1 VLDQVKQTVKHALIY
16 SVGNAANKLV
26 GFILLPLYTSSFAV
40 AEYGLIA
47 LFDTIF
53 DLITAVSSLGIM
65 QGLKRWYWDN
75 AAKGKQKTLFFTVL
89 VFTLVLTLLF
99 LLICFYVA
107 SNFDT
112 QIFGV
117 AISTRTLLLFLGSVL
132 SNVLLQQILVLLRI
146 QQKVIENTIFN
157 IVKMFLVLGSTVY
170 FIVGLNWGIDSVFI
184 SRLIGQTLTL
194 LILLPQIIKNCEIKF
209 NRSVWGIFKEMFS
222 YSWPLALSA
231 SLGLVLTFS
240 DRWLLRGL
248 VSLDAV
254 GNYSLAYRIANIIKL
269 IIVQSFSQA
278 FIYIYFRKMN
288 SKKDYRFFSK
298 TATYFSFLMVSMGL
312 AIVVFSKEI
321 IVLFARSTD
330 YYGSYFILPIL
341 ILSVSFSGLRQMLS
355 LPLSKHKKTKII
367 SLVSISAGLLNIGL
381 NFIFIPIW
389 QGVGAALATAF
400 SHLIVVVIYLVL
412 NRRIADFDYEVKKIL
427 LLFILGSMLAYG
439 GMQMGDMQLW
449 IRISAKLILLVIFPI
464 ILKAFN
470 FFEDIELLRIRQT
483 IRKWWNPLNWK
494 ENFKDINLRDKK

>member
-1 VLDQVKQTVKHALIY
+1 MLDQVKQTVKHALIY

-89 VFTLVLTLLF
+89 VFTIVLTLFF
-99 LLICFYVA
+99 LLICYYIA

-117 AISTRTLLLFLGSVL
+117 AISSKTLLLFLGSVM
-132 SNVLLQQILVLLRI
+132 SNILLQQILVLLRI

-194 LILLPQIIKNCEIKF
+194 LVLLPEIIKNCEIKF
-209 NRSVWGIFKEMFS
+209 NKSVWGIFKEMFS

-248 VSLDAV
+248 ISLDAV

-288 SKKDYRFFSK
+288 NEKDYRFFSK

-312 AIVVFSKEI
+312 VIVVFSKEI
-321 IVLFARSTD
+321 IVLFARNAD

-355 LPLSKHKKTKII
+355 LPLSKHKKK
-367 SLVSISAGLLNIGL
+367 
-381 NFIFIPIW
+381 
-389 QGVGAALATAF
+389 
-400 SHLIVVVIYLVL
+400 
-412 NRRIADFDYEVKKIL
+412 
-427 LLFILGSMLAYG
+427 
-439 GMQMGDMQLW
+439 
-449 IRISAKLILLVIFPI
+449 
-464 ILKAFN
+464 
-470 FFEDIELLRIRQT
+470 
-483 IRKWWNPLNWK
+483 RK
-494 ENFKDINLRDKK
+494 

>member
-1 VLDQVKQTVKHALIY
+1 MLNQVRQTVKHALIY

-26 GFILLPLYTSSFAV
+26 GLILLPLYTSSFAV

-65 QGLKRWYWDN
+65 EGLKRWYWDN

-89 VFTLVLTLLF
+89 VFTIVSTLVFLF
-99 LLICFYVA
+99 ICYYLV

-117 AISTRTLLLFLGSVL
+117 AISSRTLLFFLGSVL
-132 SNVLLQQILVLLRI
+132 SNILLQRILVLFRI
-146 QQKVIENTIFN
+146 QQKAIENTAFN
-157 IVKMFLVLGSTVY
+157 IVKMILVLGSTVY

-194 LILLPQIIKNCEIKF
+194 LILLPAIIKNCEMKF
-209 NRSVWGIFKEMFS
+209 DTSVLHVFKKMLS

-240 DRWLLRGL
+240 DRWLLQGL

-254 GNYSLAYRIANIIKL
+254 GNYSLAYRIANIIKIL
-269 IIVQSFSQA
+269 VVQSFSQS
-278 FIYIYFRKMN
+278 FVYIYFRKMD
-288 SKKDYRFFSK
+288 SEKDYRFFSK
-298 TATYFSFLMVSMGL
+298 TATYFSFLMVTMGL

-321 IVLFARSTD
+321 IFLFARNAD
-330 YYGSYFILPIL
+330 YYGSYYILPIL

-367 SLVSISAGLLNIGL
+367 SAISISAGILNIGL

-389 QGVGAALATAF
+389 QGIGAAFATAL
-400 SHLIVVVIYLVL
+400 SHLIAVVVYFIV
-412 NRRIADFDYEVKKIL
+412 NRKIADFDYEIKKIL
-427 LLFILGSMLAYG
+427 LLFVLGSVLAFS
-439 GMQMGDMQLW
+439 GMQMGDIQLW
-449 IRISAKLILLVIFPI
+449 IRIPAKIILIVVFPI
-464 ILKAFN
+464 MLKAFK
-470 FFEDIELLRIRQT
+470 FFEDIELLRIQQI
-483 IRKWWNPLNWK
+483 IRKWWNPFKWK
-494 ENFKDINLRDKK
+494 NNFKNINIRDKK